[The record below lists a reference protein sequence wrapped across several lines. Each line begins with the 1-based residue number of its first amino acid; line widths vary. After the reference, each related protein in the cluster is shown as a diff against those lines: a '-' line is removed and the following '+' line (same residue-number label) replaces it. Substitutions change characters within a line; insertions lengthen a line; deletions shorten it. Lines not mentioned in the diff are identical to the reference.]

1 MPWGGLITTVLSLG
15 LAPPGHTEAVFR
27 NPPLVANSPPSIS
40 VAFVMYLYVVNNIY
54 RLFDPFTDGN
64 NRLVSNFYRL
74 FLSFTDCFCYL
85 QTVSFVELD
94 SLILLQ
100 TFLQTVFLVYR
111 LFLIF
116 TDCFIR

>member
-1 MPWGGLITTVLSLG
+1 MG
-15 LAPPGHTEAVFR
+15 LAPPGRTEAVFR
-27 NPPLVANSPPSIS
+27 NPPLVADSPPSIS

-74 FLSFTDCFCYL
+74 FFSFTDCFCYL

-94 SLILLQ
+94 SLIHLQ
-100 TFLQTVFLVYR
+100 TFLQTVFRLQTVSAIYR
-111 LFLIF
+111 LFHPLN
-116 TDCFIR
+116 